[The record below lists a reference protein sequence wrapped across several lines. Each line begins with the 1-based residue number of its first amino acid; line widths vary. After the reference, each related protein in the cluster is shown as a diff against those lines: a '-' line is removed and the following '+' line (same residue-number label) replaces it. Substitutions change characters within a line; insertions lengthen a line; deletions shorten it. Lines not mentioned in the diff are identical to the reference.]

1 MSDTERPL
9 ASPCVNICALDDDD
23 VCSGCQ
29 RTVAEI
35 TRWSRMTNPERREVL
50 ALCHERAKSSGVV
63 WMVGRYPVVADEV
76 RGCDELRSRPFKALR
91 ALSQPAAAATKS

>member
-1 MSDTERPL
+1 MTEAERPV

-35 TRWSRMTNPERREVL
+35 TRWSRMKNPERREGMV
-50 ALCHERAKSSGVV
+50 LCHERAKASGVV
-63 WMVGRYPVVADEV
+63 GMLGS
-76 RGCDELRSRPFKALR
+76 GS
-91 ALSQPAAAATKS
+91 